1 MIGQALQ
8 DLVHPQDFNEMAHI
22 FTGERP
28 VKPDLEEEMLQSKQK
43 HFVVRMR
50 STFSSSVRSLTRCA
64 SFKPIYCAANITYRE
79 NSLPINPY
87 QKELARVTI
96 ACRVAGLVDV
106 HDLCLGVC
114 VTSRCDLNY
123 QCHGVDNKMRIIL
136 GYDPSDMMSS
146 NAFAFF
152 HPGDLSPE
160 HIMNAHQ
167 QLVETGSSKSPA
179 FRVMT
184 KWGNWVWTRALKE
197 CTYDPVTHKPNG
209 MVIYLWL
216 VGPDN
221 AIECNRAFIN
231 HYGSNHLPNTHSQI
245 QSVYGDGFDTQGIID
260 NRYVPLYQPG
270 TTPPHLVKVEPVIKH
285 QEVNPSCNVPPPDD
299 LTPSCI
305 IDHHGNSAAD
315 YLNDLLTSPPITPP
329 EAALPMTNGHLNS
342 GYVTQGSGQNFSSVM
357 TPPMS
362 GTPISSP
369 PTSHTISY
377 VPSVS
382 QGVPSQTP
390 YPVEGVVMTHTY
402 TQPHYHQ
409 TQVLVDHSLAPPTKN
424 IDPFPIGYMTPRKPN
439 TCLLYTSPS
448 PRDRQKSRM
457 PSSA

>member
-1 MIGQALQ
+1 MLAQFAL
-8 DLVHPQDFNEMAHI
+8 LRI
-22 FTGERP
+22 C
-28 VKPDLEEEMLQSKQK
+28 
-43 HFVVRMR
+43 
-50 STFSSSVRSLTRCA
+50 SLLSA
-64 SFKPIYCAANITYRE
+64 P
-79 NSLPINPY
+79 
-87 QKELARVTI
+87 
-96 ACRVAGLVDV
+96 
-106 HDLCLGVC
+106 
-114 VTSRCDLNY
+114 SR
-123 QCHGVDNKMRIIL
+123 MRIIL

-424 IDPFPIGYMTPRKPN
+424 IDPFPIGYMTP
-439 TCLLYTSPS
+439 SPS
-448 PRDRQKSRM
+448 ESDTKSFTSLSPQNRNQNLDGFCQVSIGSRSSLGSTHLTQGKNPRGSLDDEGYLTDSVFDSPTGMNGHSMVSIHGCHPLTQEQGLPHQYPVRSQ
-457 PSSA
+457 PLPGVVPCQPHN